1 MIPQNYQDL
10 VGTKQIFSGGLFSYK
25 KALPEKEYDVLAVR
39 WGSAQVVNVKEMMET
54 GKSSYK
60 HPTIEYLLKSA
71 DMKKSQWSRGFAV
84 REINLD
90 DDE

>member
-1 MIPQNYQDL
+1 MIPKDYTEL
-10 VGTKQIFSGGLFSYK
+10 VGTKQLFSGGLFSYK
-25 KALPEKEYDVLAVR
+25 KDLPEKEYDVLDVR
-39 WGSAQVVNVKEMMET
+39 WGSAHVVNVKEMRET

-60 HPTIEYLLKSA
+60 HPTVEFLLKSD

-84 REINLD
+84 IEINI